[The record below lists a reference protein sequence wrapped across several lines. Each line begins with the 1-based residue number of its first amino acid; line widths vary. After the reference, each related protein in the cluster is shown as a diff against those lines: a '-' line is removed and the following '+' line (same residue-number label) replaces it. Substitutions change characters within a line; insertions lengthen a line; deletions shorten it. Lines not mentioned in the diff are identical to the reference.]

1 MKKMIRLTAVL
12 LTLAL
17 LAGTLSGCTLGEEK
31 KLREKAQAYLVR
43 LAHHA
48 DVSDT
53 FTLSD
58 EKVKFS
64 DRTASVPFKV
74 ASKTYGGNFT
84 VWVSRGEEDT
94 ATDDYYCLY
103 LRKEA
108 EDKINALIE
117 KALGGLMLR
126 ASVSFMKTE
135 NPALSLHAAGSVEEL
150 LKIAVDTGLLIM
162 EVDTVSGE
170 GYNPDED
177 MINAMLIALR
187 EAGYWCT
194 FYPYI
199 SGAVWFEVR
208 PEGFWRVRQTGADGG
223 AMMDRQEYIPTV
235 PAGN

>member
-1 MKKMIRLTAVL
+1 MKRSIRITAFACILVL
-12 LTLAL
+12 LTGLF
-17 LAGTLSGCTLGEEK
+17 SGCTPGEEK
-31 KLREKAQAYLVR
+31 KLRERAQTHVDR
-43 LAHHA
+43 LQRHR
-48 DVSDT
+48 DVSDS

-58 EKVKFS
+58 EKAEFS
-64 DRTASVPFKV
+64 SKTEAVPFKV
-74 ASKTYGGNFT
+74 RSETYGENFT
-84 VWVSRGEEDT
+84 VWVSRTDDT
-94 ATDDYYCLY
+94 TTDDYYCLY

-108 EDKINALIE
+108 EDKIGALIE
-117 KALGGLMLR
+117 KALEGPMLR
-126 ASVSFMKTE
+126 ASVSFMKAE
-135 NPALSLHAAGSVEEL
+135 SPALSLHAAGSVEEL

-177 MINAMLIALR
+177 MVNAMLIALR

-223 AMMDRQEYIPTV
+223 AMMDRQEYTPTV
-235 PAGN
+235 PAGS

>member
-17 LAGTLSGCTLGEEK
+17 LAGTVSGCTPGEEK
-31 KLREKAQAYLVR
+31 KLRERAQSHLNR

-53 FTLSD
+53 FPLSD

-84 VWVSRGEEDT
+84 VWVSRSEEDA

-103 LRKEA
+103 LRQEA

-150 LKIAVDTGLLIM
+150 LKIAGTEPLIM

-170 GYNPDED
+170 GYNPDD
-177 MINAMLIALR
+177 GMVDAMLTALR

-194 FYPYI
+194 FYPYV
-199 SGAVWFEVR
+199 SDAVWFEVR
-208 PEGFWRVRQTGADGG
+208 PEGFWRDRQTGADGG
-223 AMMDRQEYIPTV
+223 AMMDRQEYTPAV

>member
-1 MKKMIRLTAVL
+1 MKKLIRSAAVL
-12 LTLAL
+12 LVLAL
-17 LAGTLSGCTLGEEK
+17 FAGALSGCTLGEEK
-31 KLREKAQAYLVR
+31 KLRERAQAHLVR

-64 DRTASVPFKV
+64 NRAMSVPFKV

-84 VWVSRGEEDT
+84 VWVSRGEENQV
-94 ATDDYYCLY
+94 TDDYYCLY

-108 EDKINALIE
+108 EDKLNALIE

-126 ASVSFMKTE
+126 SSVSFVKTE

-150 LKIAVDTGLLIM
+150 LKITGSEPLIM

-170 GYNPDED
+170 GYNPTED
-177 MINAMLIALR
+177 MVDAMLIALQ

-194 FYPYI
+194 FYPYV
-199 SGAVWFEVR
+199 SDAVWFEVR

-223 AMMDRQEYIPTV
+223 AMMDRQKYTPTV

>member
-1 MKKMIRLTAVL
+1 MKKTIRLTAVL
-12 LTLAL
+12 LILALFVGTLA
-17 LAGTLSGCTLGEEK
+17 GCTSGEEK
-31 KLREKAQAYLVR
+31 KLREKAQAHLER

-64 DRTASVPFKV
+64 DRTSPVPFKV
-74 ASKTYGGNFT
+74 TSKTYGGDFT
-84 VWVSRGEEDT
+84 VWVSRGDDVS
-94 ATDDYYCLY
+94 TDDYYCLY
-103 LRKEA
+103 LRQEA

-126 ASVSFMKTE
+126 ASVSFVKTG

-150 LKIAVDTGLLIM
+150 LKIAGSEPLVM

-170 GYNPDED
+170 GYNPTDD
-177 MINAMLIALR
+177 MVDAMLTALR
-187 EAGYWCT
+187 EAEYWCT
-194 FYPYI
+194 FYPYV
-199 SGAVWFEVR
+199 SDAVWFEVR
-208 PEGFWRVRQTGADGG
+208 PEGFWRDRQTGADGG
-223 AMMDRQEYIPTV
+223 AMIQRTKYTPSV

>member
-12 LTLAL
+12 LVLAL
-17 LAGTLSGCTLGEEK
+17 LAGTVSGCTFGEEK
-31 KLREKAQAYLVR
+31 KLRERAQAHLVR

-64 DRTASVPFKV
+64 DRTMSVPIKV
-74 ASKTYGGNFT
+74 TSKTYGGDFT

-94 ATDDYYCLY
+94 VTDDYYCLY
-103 LRKEA
+103 LRQEA
-108 EDKINALIE
+108 KDKINALIE

-126 ASVSFMKTE
+126 ASVSFVRTV

-150 LKIAVDTGLLIM
+150 MKLAGSEPLIM
-162 EVDTVSGE
+162 EVDAVSGE
-170 GYNPDED
+170 GYNPDDEMVD
-177 MINAMLIALR
+177 AMLTALR
-187 EAGYWCT
+187 DAGYWCT
-194 FYPYI
+194 FYPYV
-199 SGAVWFEVR
+199 SSAVWFEIR
-208 PEGFWRVRQTGADGG
+208 PEGFWKNRQTGADGG
-223 AMMDRQEYIPTV
+223 AMMERIEYVPTL

>member
-12 LTLAL
+12 LVLAL
-17 LAGTLSGCTLGEEK
+17 LAGAISGCTPGEEK
-31 KLREKAQAYLVR
+31 KLRERAQAHLVR

-74 ASKTYGGNFT
+74 ASKT
-84 VWVSRGEEDT
+84 
-94 ATDDYYCLY
+94 
-103 LRKEA
+103 
-108 EDKINALIE
+108 INALIE

-150 LKIAVDTGLLIM
+150 LKIAGTEPLIM

-170 GYNPDED
+170 GYNPDD
-177 MINAMLIALR
+177 GMVDAMLTALR

-194 FYPYI
+194 FYPYV
-199 SGAVWFEVR
+199 SDAVWFEVR
-208 PEGFWRVRQTGADGG
+208 PEGFWRDRQTGADGG
-223 AMMDRQEYIPTV
+223 AMMDRQEYTPAV